1 MENLKIDIQEKRLQ
15 WCNDRL
21 EYLCVCRDVYVC
33 TSVSVRR
40 AAASWPDV
48 AGLPSDGEEKSLP

>member
-1 MENLKIDIQEKRLQ
+1 MTDSRHV
-15 WCNDRL
+15 R
-21 EYLCVCRDVYVC
+21 VSGG
-33 TSVSVRR
+33 TSVSVRK